1 MAQQLVGTAWNIVFA
16 LILMIWAWGWIGGK
30 RLVSDSYADAK
41 RRQAEQQESRRARKA
56 EKKAARSGEP
66 DQVAP

>member
-1 MAQQLVGTAWNIVFA
+1 
-16 LILMIWAWGWIGGK
+16 MIWAWGWIGGK

-41 RRQAEQQESRRARKA
+41 RRQAAEQEKRRARKA